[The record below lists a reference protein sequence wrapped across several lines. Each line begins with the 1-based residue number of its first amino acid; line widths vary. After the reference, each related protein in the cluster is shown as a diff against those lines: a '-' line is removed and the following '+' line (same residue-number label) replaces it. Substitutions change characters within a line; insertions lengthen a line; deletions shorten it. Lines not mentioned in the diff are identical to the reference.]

1 MENRYKHSLSRVKI
15 GNVEIKNRYA
25 LAPIGTGS
33 MNGSRGEYTD
43 NTIEYYLERARGGFG
58 LIVMG
63 SIIVDMEAQK
73 PDLVNGPIPPSYAP
87 MVWREAACRLT
98 ERIHA
103 YGTKVFMQ
111 IGFGHGRQKT
121 GQKAPSPIPRYADP
135 DKICEQI
142 TVEEIRTKTA
152 YMDKDCENGKR
163 RRI

>member
-1 MENRYKHSLSRVKI
+1 
-15 GNVEIKNRYA
+15 
-25 LAPIGTGS
+25 
-33 MNGSRGEYTD
+33 
-43 NTIEYYLERARGGFG
+43 
-58 LIVMG
+58 MG

-111 IGFGHGRQKT
+111 IGFGHGRQKP

-135 DKICEQI
+135 DEICEQI
-142 TVEEIRTKTA
+142 TVEEIKTKTA
-152 YMDKDCENGKR
+152 YMIKTAKMAKDADLTG
-163 RRI
+163 

>member
-1 MENRYKHSLSRVKI
+1 MENRYKHSLSPVKI
-15 GNVEIKNRYA
+15 GNGEIKNRYA

-103 YGTKVFMQ
+103 YG
-111 IGFGHGRQKT
+111 
-121 GQKAPSPIPRYADP
+121 S
-135 DKICEQI
+135 
-142 TVEEIRTKTA
+142 
-152 YMDKDCENGKR
+152 
-163 RRI
+163 